1 MYDSSSKLF
10 QAMDAAIRGLGYEL
24 LGIEMLRDANGNIV
38 RLYIDKADGVGIKD
52 CETVS
57 RHVSGVLD
65 VEDLIAGQYTL
76 EVSSPGLDRPLF
88 TPAHYKKYV
97 GSVVKLRL
105 NRMLEG
111 RRRVKATL
119 ESASDEAITVVD
131 EQQLSMTIP
140 FDMIDK
146 GQLVPTDI

>member
-38 RLYIDKADGVGIKD
+38 RLYIDKAGGVGIKD